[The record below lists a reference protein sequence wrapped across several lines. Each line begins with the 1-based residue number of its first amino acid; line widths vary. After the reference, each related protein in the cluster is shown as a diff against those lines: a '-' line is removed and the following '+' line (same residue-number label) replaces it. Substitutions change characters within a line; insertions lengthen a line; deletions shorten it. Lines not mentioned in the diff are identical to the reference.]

1 MIPCRLSY
9 SVQYLQIQQQNMTY
23 QTKHKQQNMITKT
36 QLNLSYKFNKYNKT
50 TWHTKTQINITTVI
64 IQI

>member
-23 QTKHKQQNMITKT
+23 QTKHKQQNMTYQTKHKQQNMT
-36 QLNLSYKFNKYNKT
+36 YQTIKYDIPNL
-50 TWHTKTQINITTVI
+50 TKHDIPKHN
-64 IQI
+64 

>member
-23 QTKHKQQNMITKT
+23 QTKHKQQNMTYQTIKYDIPNLTKHDIPKH
-36 QLNLSYKFNKYNKT
+36 N
-50 TWHTKTQINITTVI
+50 
-64 IQI
+64 